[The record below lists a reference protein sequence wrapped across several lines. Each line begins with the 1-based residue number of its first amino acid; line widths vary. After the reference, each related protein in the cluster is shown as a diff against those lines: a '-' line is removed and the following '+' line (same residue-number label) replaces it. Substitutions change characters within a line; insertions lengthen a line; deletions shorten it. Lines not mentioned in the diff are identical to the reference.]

1 MYLCQLRIYILTNSF
16 NLTKERISDRVC
28 NSIRSRTLW
37 AEIPTSG
44 QGCNTS
50 SFSHRAE
57 GGALRYIELAHIWT
71 DTEIAESTQICKGS
85 NWKILIFYLSH
96 ASLSTSF
103 KRRIGLKDHFLVKY
117 SMSLFWV
124 FALENHFFTKPNSP
138 NMGLLFLWF

>member
-1 MYLCQLRIYILTNSF
+1 MYLCQLRIYIFTNLF
-16 NLTKERISDRVC
+16 NLTKERMSDGVC
-28 NSIRSRTLW
+28 YSIRSRTLW

-44 QGCNTS
+44 QGGNAS

-57 GGALRYIELAHIWT
+57 GGALWYIELAHIWT

-103 KRRIGLKDHFLVKY
+103 KRRRWPQRPFSSEVFHVLVLSVCLRKK
-117 SMSLFWV
+117 
-124 FALENHFFTKPNSP
+124 NTRPNAP
-138 NMGLLFLWF
+138 NMGLQFLRF